1 MANPV
6 LWFEV
11 LGKDGS
17 TLRRFYRELFGWKIS
32 EGNPNNKVDYG
43 LVQADGPGVPGG
55 IGTSPGDSSFATF
68 VVEVDDP
75 AAVLA
80 KAEQL
85 GGKTAMP
92 VTKVLGLNMEKAYLI
107 DPEGHV
113 ICITRGIGGSQ

>member
-1 MANPV
+1 MS
-6 LWFEV
+6 
-11 LGKDGS
+11 G
-17 TLRRFYRELFGWKIS
+17 
-32 EGNPNNKVDYG
+32 GNSS
-43 LVQADGPGVPGG
+43 GV
-55 IGTSPGDSSFATF
+55 

-92 VTKVLGLNMEKAYLI
+92 VTKVPGLNMEKAYLT

-113 ICITRGIGGSQ
+113 ICITRGMGGSQ